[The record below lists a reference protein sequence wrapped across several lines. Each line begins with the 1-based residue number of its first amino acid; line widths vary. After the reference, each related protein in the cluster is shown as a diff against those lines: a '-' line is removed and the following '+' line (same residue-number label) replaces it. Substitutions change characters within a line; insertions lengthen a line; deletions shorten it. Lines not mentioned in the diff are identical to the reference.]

1 MNYELR
7 SRNLETKFGAYG
19 ESQLRGGNLDAVV
32 KAVEEYLNSHP
43 ELRAD
48 ADKGKM
54 FGVLLVDGDTTDVRV
69 HKLGEFAFLAAYSGL
84 LAGRNDWEW
93 FVPPVFDAQQ
103 PEGHFKRT
111 EKAISSVNNKI
122 KELEESLEQETQG
135 KKEKEREI
143 EEYRRKMQAA
153 KVLRDTRR
161 LHHNLSPEEEAALI
175 RESQFMKAEL
185 HRMKKRLAE
194 ATPIADE
201 LEDLRRKRREM
212 SEDLQRWL
220 FTQYRL
226 LNYKGEVK
234 NVLDIF
240 KEHSLSTNHNSQFP
254 TLNSQFPTPP
264 SATGDCCAPKLL
276 QYAYSH
282 GMKPLQLTE
291 FWWGATPKGEIRHH
305 LHFYPPCKGRCMPLM
320 RWMLGEDGMNTLN
333 IPDTSITP
341 ITPTIIFED
350 PQIAVI
356 DKPAGILSVPGK
368 TGEVSVYDIMR
379 QRYPNTDSPLIVH
392 RLDQA
397 TSGIMV
403 IAKTLYAYHN
413 LQKQFSERT
422 IEKRYVAVLE
432 KQMTPTQP
440 PRGEETVLQRGEE
453 TILQR
458 GEISLPLRPDL
469 NDRPRQVVDYE
480 HGKPAVTKYRLIT
493 DSQPES
499 NTQSSNHNYKFP
511 IPNYQFPRVVLYPQ
525 TGRTHQLRVHC
536 AHKDGLNNPILGDT
550 LYGSKKAERL
560 FLHADKIT
568 FTHPTTGERVTFSS
582 HVPF

>member
-1 MNYELR
+1 MG
-7 SRNLETKFGAYG
+7 S
-19 ESQLRGGNLDAVV
+19 GNLDAAV
-32 KAVEEYLNSHP
+32 KAVEAYLNSHP

-84 LAGRNDWEW
+84 LAGRNYWEW

-103 PEGHFKRT
+103 PDGHFKRT
-111 EKAISSVNNKI
+111 ERAISSINERI
-122 KELEESLEQETQG
+122 KELEECLEQETQG

-220 FTQYRL
+220 FSQYKL
-226 LNYKGEVK
+226 LNYKGEEK
-234 NVLDIF
+234 TVLEIF
-240 KEHSLSTNHNSQFP
+240 YPQL
-254 TLNSQFPTPP
+254 PP
-264 SATGDCCAPKLL
+264 AATGDCCAPKLL
-276 QYAYSH
+276 QYAYAH
-282 GMKPLQLTE
+282 GLKPLQLTE

-320 RWMLGEDGMNTLN
+320 RWMTNPPPTPPGRGAKMRQILPSSEGLGVGYL
-333 IPDTSITP
+333 
-341 ITPTIIFED
+341 FED
-350 PQIAVI
+350 SQLAVI
-356 DKPAGILSVPGK
+356 VKPAGMLSVPGK

-413 LQKQFSERT
+413 LQKQFSEHT

-432 KQMTPTQP
+432 NQMTPTQP
-440 PRGEETVLQRGEE
+440 PRGEETV
-453 TILQR
+453 LQR

-499 NTQSSNHNYKFP
+499 NTQSSNHNWLSPLAPNVVSQFS
-511 IPNYQFPRVVLYPQ
+511 IPNSQFPRVALFPQ

>member
-1 MNYELR
+1 MGKANYEVG
-7 SRNLETKFGAYG
+7 S
-19 ESQLRGGNLDAVV
+19 GNLDAAV
-32 KAVEEYLNSHP
+32 KAVEAYLNSHP

-111 EKAISSVNNKI
+111 ERAISSINDKI

-194 ATPIADE
+194 TTPIADE

-240 KEHSLSTNHNSQFP
+240 KEHFLSTNHNSQFP

-264 SATGDCCAPKLL
+264 AATGDCCAPKLL

-282 GMKPLQLTE
+282 GLKPLQLTE
-291 FWWGATPKGEIRHH
+291 FWWGESPKQEIRHH

-320 RWMLGEDGMNTLN
+320 RWMINPPPTPPGRGAKMRQILPSSEGLGVGYL
-333 IPDTSITP
+333 
-341 ITPTIIFED
+341 FED
-350 PQIAVI
+350 SQLAVI
-356 DKPAGILSVPGK
+356 VKPAGMLSVPGK

-413 LQKQFSERT
+413 LQKQFSEHT

-432 KQMTPTQP
+432 NQMTPTQP
-440 PRGEETVLQRGEE
+440 PRGEETV
-453 TILQR
+453 LQR

-499 NTQSSNHNYKFP
+499 NTQSSNHNYKLAFPVGAELRFP
-511 IPNYQFPRVVLYPQ
+511 IPNYQFPRVALFPQ

>member
-1 MNYELR
+1 MG
-7 SRNLETKFGAYG
+7 S
-19 ESQLRGGNLDAVV
+19 GNLDAAV

-93 FVPPVFDAQQ
+93 FVPPVYDAQQ

-111 EKAISSVNNKI
+111 EKAISSINDKI

-161 LHHNLSPEEEAALI
+161 LHHNLSPEEEAQLI

-220 FTQYRL
+220 FSQYKL
-226 LNYKGEVK
+226 LNYKGEEK
-234 NVLDIF
+234 TVLEIF
-240 KEHSLSTNHNSQFP
+240 YPQL
-254 TLNSQFPTPP
+254 PP
-264 SATGDCCAPKLL
+264 AATGDCCAPKLL

-282 GMKPLQLTE
+282 GMKPLHMTE
-291 FWWGATPKGEIRHH
+291 FWWGESPKQEIRHH
-305 LHFYPPCKGRCMPLM
+305 LHFYPPCKGRCIPLM
-320 RWMLGEDGMNTLN
+320 RWMIN
-333 IPDTSITP
+333 P
-341 ITPTIIFED
+341 TPTPPGRGAKMRQILPSSEGLGVGYLFED
-350 PQIAVI
+350 SQLAVI
-356 DKPAGILSVPGK
+356 VKPAGMLSVPGK

-413 LQKQFSERT
+413 LQKQFSEHT

-432 KQMTPTQP
+432 KQRTPTQP
-440 PRGEETVLQRGEE
+440 PRGEENVLQREEE

-480 HGKPAVTKYRLIT
+480 HGKPAVTKYEVIK
-493 DSQPES
+493 
-499 NTQSSNHNYKFP
+499 SS
-511 IPNYQFPRVVLYPQ
+511 IGFPRRRRTSFLNSEFPTVYLYPQ

-536 AHKDGLNNPILGDT
+536 AHKDGLGNPILGDT
-550 LYGSKKAERL
+550 LYGSKRADRL
-560 FLHADKIT
+560 YLHADSII
-568 FTHPTTGERVTFSS
+568 FIHPTTGEEMTFTSP
-582 HVPF
+582 VPF

>member
-1 MNYELR
+1 MKIESEPHKLCIEAAKKVQQYI
-7 SRNLETKFGAYG
+7 LE
-19 ESQLRGGNLDAVV
+19 
-32 KAVEEYLNSHP
+32 HP
-43 ELRAD
+43 EIRAD
-48 ADKGKM
+48 ADKGKL

-103 PEGHFKRT
+103 PDGHFKRT
-111 EKAISSVNNKI
+111 EKAISSINDKI

-161 LHHNLSPEEEAALI
+161 LHHNLSPEEEAQLI

-240 KEHSLSTNHNSQFP
+240 KEHFLSTNHNSQFP

-264 SATGDCCAPKLL
+264 AATGDCCAPKLL

-282 GMKPLQLTE
+282 GMKPLHMAE
-291 FWWGATPKGEIRHH
+291 FWWGESPKQEIRHH
-305 LHFYPPCKGRCMPLM
+305 LHFYPPCKGRCIPLL
-320 RWMLGEDGMNTLN
+320 RWMINPPPTQTPLPSSPGGEEIMGYL
-333 IPDTSITP
+333 
-341 ITPTIIFED
+341 FED
-350 PQIAVI
+350 SQLAVI
-356 DKPAGILSVPGK
+356 VKPAGMLSVPGK

-379 QRYPNTDSPLIVH
+379 QRYPDSDSPLIVH

-413 LQKQFSERT
+413 LQKQFSEHT

-432 KQMTPTQP
+432 NKITPTQP

-453 TILQR
+453 TILQREEETVLQR

-480 HGKPAVTKYRLIT
+480 HGKPAITKYEVVN
-493 DSQPES
+493 SE
-499 NTQSSNHNYKFP
+499 FP
-511 IPNYQFPRVVLYPQ
+511 TVYLYPQ

>member
-1 MNYELR
+1 MKIESEPHKLCIEAAKKVQQYI
-7 SRNLETKFGAYG
+7 LE
-19 ESQLRGGNLDAVV
+19 
-32 KAVEEYLNSHP
+32 HP
-43 ELRAD
+43 EIRAD

-54 FGVLLVDGDTTDVRV
+54 FGVLVVEGGD
-69 HKLGEFAFLAAYSGL
+69 FLAAYSGL

-103 PEGHFKRT
+103 PDGHFKRT
-111 EKAISSVNNKI
+111 EKAISSVNDKI
-122 KELEESLEQETQG
+122 KELEESLKQETQG

-143 EEYRRKMQAA
+143 EEYRKKMQAA
-153 KVLRDTRR
+153 KILRDTKR
-161 LHHNLSPEEEAALI
+161 LHHNLSPEEEAQLI

-220 FTQYRL
+220 FSQYKL
-226 LNYKGEVK
+226 LNYKGEEK
-234 NVLDIF
+234 TVLEIF
-240 KEHSLSTNHNSQFP
+240 YPQL
-254 TLNSQFPTPP
+254 PP
-264 SATGDCCAPKLL
+264 AATGDCCAPKLL

-282 GMKPLQLTE
+282 GMKPLHMAE
-291 FWWGATPKGEIRHH
+291 FWWGESPKQEIRHH
-305 LHFYPPCKGRCMPLM
+305 LHFYPPCKGRCIPLM
-320 RWMLGEDGMNTLN
+320 RWMIN
-333 IPDTSITP
+333 P
-341 ITPTIIFED
+341 TPTQTPLPSSPGGEEIMGYLFED
-350 PQIAVI
+350 SQLAVI
-356 DKPAGILSVPGK
+356 VKPAGMLSVPGK

-379 QRYPNTDSPLIVH
+379 QRYPDSDSPLIVH

-413 LQKQFSERT
+413 LQKQFSEHT

-432 KQMTPTQP
+432 NKITPTQP

-453 TILQR
+453 ETVLQREEETILQRGEETILQRGEETVLQRGEETVLQRGEETILQREEETVLQR

-480 HGKPAVTKYRLIT
+480 HGKPAITKYEVVN
-493 DSQPES
+493 SE
-499 NTQSSNHNYKFP
+499 FP
-511 IPNYQFPRVVLYPQ
+511 TVYLYPQ

>member
-1 MNYELR
+1 MG
-7 SRNLETKFGAYG
+7 S
-19 ESQLRGGNLDAVV
+19 GNLDAAV

-84 LAGRNDWEW
+84 LVGRNDWEW

-103 PEGHFKRT
+103 PDGHFKRT
-111 EKAISSVNNKI
+111 ERAISSINDKI

-143 EEYRRKMQAA
+143 EEYRKKMQAA

-220 FTQYRL
+220 FSQYKL
-226 LNYKGEVK
+226 LNYKGEEK
-234 NVLDIF
+234 TVLEIF
-240 KEHSLSTNHNSQFP
+240 YPQL
-254 TLNSQFPTPP
+254 PP
-264 SATGDCCAPKLL
+264 AATGDCCAPKLL
-276 QYAYSH
+276 QYAYAH
-282 GMKPLQLTE
+282 GLKPLQLTE
-291 FWWGATPKGEIRHH
+291 FWWGASPKGEIRHH

-320 RWMLGEDGMNTLN
+320 RWMLGEGGMNTQN
-333 IPDTSITP
+333 TPKTP

-356 DKPAGILSVPGK
+356 DKPAGMLSVPGK

-413 LQKQFSERT
+413 LQKQFSEHT

-432 KQMTPTQP
+432 NQMTPTQP
-440 PRGEETVLQRGEE
+440 PRGEETV
-453 TILQR
+453 LQR

-499 NTQSSNHNYKFP
+499 NTLSGNHNYQLAFPVGAELRFP
-511 IPNYQFPRVVLYPQ
+511 IPNSQFPRVALFPQ

-536 AHKDGLNNPILGDT
+536 AHKDGLDNPILGDT
-550 LYGSKKAERL
+550 LYGNKKADRL
-560 FLHADKIT
+560 YLHADSII
-568 FTHPTTGERVTFSS
+568 FIHPTTGEEMTFTSP
-582 HVPF
+582 VPF

>member
-1 MNYELR
+1 M
-7 SRNLETKFGAYG
+7 ETKFGAYG
-19 ESQLRGGNLDAVV
+19 ESQLRDGNLDAAV
-32 KAVEEYLNSHP
+32 KAVEEYLNSYP

-103 PEGHFKRT
+103 PDGHFKRT
-111 EKAISSVNNKI
+111 ERTISSVNERI
-122 KELEESLEQETQG
+122 KELEESLEQETQR

-153 KVLRDTRR
+153 KILRDTKR
-161 LHHNLSPEEEAALI
+161 LHHNLSPEEETALI

-220 FTQYRL
+220 FSQYKL
-226 LNYKGEVK
+226 LNYKGEEK
-234 NVLDIF
+234 TVLEIF
-240 KEHSLSTNHNSQFP
+240 YPQL
-254 TLNSQFPTPP
+254 PP
-264 SATGDCCAPKLL
+264 AATGDCCAPKLL

-282 GMKPLQLTE
+282 GLKPLQLTE
-291 FWWGATPKGEIRHH
+291 FWWGESPKQEIRHH
-305 LHFYPPCKGRCMPLM
+305 LHFYPPCKGRCIPLM
-320 RWMLGEDGMNTLN
+320 RWMLATTQTPLPSSPGGEEIMG
-333 IPDTSITP
+333 P
-341 ITPTIIFED
+341 IFED
-350 PQIAVI
+350 SQLAVI
-356 DKPAGILSVPGK
+356 VKPAGMLSVPGK

-379 QRYPNTDSPLIVH
+379 QRYPDSDSPLIVH

-413 LQKQFSERT
+413 LQKQFSEHT

-432 KQMTPTQP
+432 KQITPTQP
-440 PRGEETVLQRGEE
+440 PRGEE

-480 HGKPAVTKYRLIT
+480 YGKPAITKYEVVN
-493 DSQPES
+493 SE
-499 NTQSSNHNYKFP
+499 FP
-511 IPNYQFPRVVLYPQ
+511 TVYLYPQ

-560 FLHADKIT
+560 YLHADKIT

>member
-1 MNYELR
+1 MKIESEPHKLCIEAAKKVQQYI
-7 SRNLETKFGAYG
+7 LE
-19 ESQLRGGNLDAVV
+19 
-32 KAVEEYLNSHP
+32 HP
-43 ELRAD
+43 EIRAD

-54 FGVLLVDGDTTDVRV
+54 FGVLVVEGGD
-69 HKLGEFAFLAAYSGL
+69 FLAAYSGL

-111 EKAISSVNNKI
+111 EKAISSINDKI

-143 EEYRRKMQAA
+143 EEYRKKMQAA
-153 KVLRDTRR
+153 KMLRDTRR

-220 FTQYRL
+220 FSQYKL
-226 LNYKGEVK
+226 LNYKGEEK
-234 NVLDIF
+234 TVLEIF
-240 KEHSLSTNHNSQFP
+240 NPQL
-254 TLNSQFPTPP
+254 PP
-264 SATGDCCAPKLL
+264 AATGDCCAPKLL

-282 GMKPLQLTE
+282 GLKPLQLTE
-291 FWWGATPKGEIRHH
+291 FWWGESPKQEIRHH
-305 LHFYPPCKGRCMPLM
+305 LHFYPPCKGRCIPLM
-320 RWMLGEDGMNTLN
+320 RWMIN
-333 IPDTSITP
+333 P
-341 ITPTIIFED
+341 TPTQTPLPSSPGGEEIMGPIFED
-350 PQIAVI
+350 SQLAVI
-356 DKPAGILSVPGK
+356 VKPAGMLSVPGK
-368 TGEVSVYDIMR
+368 SGEVSVYDIMR

-413 LQKQFSERT
+413 LQKQFSEHT

-440 PRGEETVLQRGEE
+440 PREEETV
-453 TILQR
+453 LQR

-499 NTQSSNHNYKFP
+499 NTQSSNHNYKLAFP
-511 IPNYQFPRVVLYPQ
+511 VGAELRFQIPNYQFPRVVLYPP

>member
-1 MNYELR
+1 VG
-7 SRNLETKFGAYG
+7 S
-19 ESQLRGGNLDAVV
+19 GNLDAAV

-93 FVPPVFDAQQ
+93 FVPPVYDAQQ

-111 EKAISSVNNKI
+111 ERAISSINERI

-135 KKEKEREI
+135 KREKEREI
-143 EEYRRKMQAA
+143 EEYRKKMQAA
-153 KVLRDTRR
+153 KMLRDTRR
-161 LHHNLSPEEEAALI
+161 LHHNLSPEEEAQLI

-201 LEDLRRKRREM
+201 LEDLRRKRRVM

-220 FTQYRL
+220 FSQYKL
-226 LNYKGEVK
+226 LNYKGEEK
-234 NVLDIF
+234 TVLEIF
-240 KEHSLSTNHNSQFP
+240 YPQL
-254 TLNSQFPTPP
+254 PP
-264 SATGDCCAPKLL
+264 AATGDCCAPKLL

-282 GMKPLQLTE
+282 GLKPLQLTE
-291 FWWGATPKGEIRHH
+291 FWWGESPKQEIRHH
-305 LHFYPPCKGRCMPLM
+305 LHFYPPCKGRCIPLL
-320 RWMLGEDGMNTLN
+320 RWMINPTPAQTPLPSSPGGEE
-333 IPDTSITP
+333 ITG
-341 ITPTIIFED
+341 ILFED
-350 PQIAVI
+350 SQLAVI
-356 DKPAGILSVPGK
+356 VKPAGMLSVPGK
-368 TGEVSVYDIMR
+368 SGEVSVYDIMR
-379 QRYPNTDSPLIVH
+379 QRYPDSDSPLIVH

-413 LQKQFSERT
+413 LQKQFSEHT

-440 PRGEETVLQRGEE
+440 PLGEETVLQREEE
-453 TILQR
+453 TVLQR

-480 HGKPAVTKYRLIT
+480 YGKPAITKYRLIT

-536 AHKDGLNNPILGDT
+536 AHKDGLDNPILGDT

-560 FLHADKIT
+560 YLHADKIT

>member
-1 MNYELR
+1 MGKANYEVG
-7 SRNLETKFGAYG
+7 S
-19 ESQLRGGNLDAVV
+19 GNLDAAV

-103 PEGHFKRT
+103 PNGHFKRT
-111 EKAISSVNNKI
+111 ERAISSINERI

-143 EEYRRKMQAA
+143 EEYRKKMQAA

-194 ATPIADE
+194 TTPIADE

-220 FTQYRL
+220 FTQYKL
-226 LNYKGEVK
+226 LNYKGEEK
-234 NVLDIF
+234 TVLEIF
-240 KEHSLSTNHNSQFP
+240 YPQL
-254 TLNSQFPTPP
+254 PP
-264 SATGDCCAPKLL
+264 AATGDCCAPKLL

-291 FWWGATPKGEIRHH
+291 FWWGDSPKQEIRHH
-305 LHFYPPCKGRCMPLM
+305 LHFYPPCKGRCIPLM
-320 RWMLGEDGMNTLN
+320 RWMINPPPTPPGRGAKMSQILPSSEGLGVGYL
-333 IPDTSITP
+333 
-341 ITPTIIFED
+341 FED
-350 PQIAVI
+350 SQLAVI
-356 DKPAGILSVPGK
+356 DKPAGMLSVPGK

-413 LQKQFSERT
+413 LQKQFSEHT

-432 KQMTPTQP
+432 NQMTPTQP
-440 PRGEETVLQRGEE
+440 PRGEE

-458 GEISLPLRPDL
+458 GEISLPLRPDI

-480 HGKPAVTKYRLIT
+480 HGKPAVTKYRIIT

-499 NTQSSNHNYKFP
+499 NTQSSNHNWLSPLAPNVVSQFS
-511 IPNYQFPRVVLYPQ
+511 IPNSQFPRVALFPQ

>member
-1 MNYELR
+1 M
-7 SRNLETKFGAYG
+7 ETKFGAYG
-19 ESQLRGGNLDAVV
+19 ESQLRGGSLDAAV

-93 FVPPVFDAQQ
+93 FVPPVYDAQQ

-111 EKAISSVNNKI
+111 ERAISSINERI

-143 EEYRRKMQAA
+143 EEYRKKMQAA
-153 KVLRDTRR
+153 KMLRDTRR

-220 FTQYRL
+220 FSQYKL
-226 LNYKGEVK
+226 LNYKGEEK
-234 NVLDIF
+234 TVLEIF
-240 KEHSLSTNHNSQFP
+240 NPQL
-254 TLNSQFPTPP
+254 PP
-264 SATGDCCAPKLL
+264 AATGDCCAPKLL

-282 GMKPLQLTE
+282 GLKPLQLTE
-291 FWWGATPKGEIRHH
+291 FWWGESPKQEIRHH
-305 LHFYPPCKGRCMPLM
+305 LHFYPPCKGRCIPLL
-320 RWMLGEDGMNTLN
+320 RWMINPLPAQTPLPSSPEGEEIMGYL
-333 IPDTSITP
+333 
-341 ITPTIIFED
+341 FED
-350 PQIAVI
+350 SQLAVI
-356 DKPAGILSVPGK
+356 VKPAGMLSVPGK

-379 QRYPNTDSPLIVH
+379 QRYPDSDSPLIVH

-413 LQKQFSERT
+413 LQKQFSEHT

-432 KQMTPTQP
+432 KQRTPTQP
-440 PRGEETVLQRGEE
+440 PRGEEETV
-453 TILQR
+453 LQR

-480 HGKPAVTKYRLIT
+480 HGKPAITKY
-493 DSQPES
+493 EVVK
-499 NTQSSNHNYKFP
+499 SS
-511 IPNYQFPRVVLYPQ
+511 IGFPRRRRTSFLNSEFPTVYLYPQ

-560 FLHADKIT
+560 YLHADKIT

>member
-1 MNYELR
+1 M
-7 SRNLETKFGAYG
+7 
-19 ESQLRGGNLDAVV
+19 
-32 KAVEEYLNSHP
+32 EEYLNSHP

-103 PEGHFKRT
+103 PDGHFKRT
-111 EKAISSVNNKI
+111 ERAISSINERI
-122 KELEESLEQETQG
+122 KELEEKLVEEERRN
-135 KKEKEREI
+135 KESRQAI
-143 EEYRRKMQAA
+143 DDYRRKMQAA
-153 KVLRDTRR
+153 KILRDTRR

-194 ATPIADE
+194 ATPITDE

-220 FTQYRL
+220 FSQYKL
-226 LNYKGEVK
+226 LNYKGEEK
-234 NVLDIF
+234 TVLEIF
-240 KEHSLSTNHNSQFP
+240 YPQL
-254 TLNSQFPTPP
+254 PP
-264 SATGDCCAPKLL
+264 AATGDCCAPKLL

-282 GMKPLQLTE
+282 GLKPLHMTE
-291 FWWGATPKGEIRHH
+291 FWWGESPKQEIRHH
-305 LHFYPPCKGRCMPLM
+305 LHFYPPCKGRCIPLM
-320 RWMLGEDGMNTLN
+320 RWMINPPPTPPGRGAKMRQILPSSEGLGVGYL
-333 IPDTSITP
+333 
-341 ITPTIIFED
+341 FED

-356 DKPAGILSVPGK
+356 DKPAGMLSVPGK
-368 TGEVSVYDIMR
+368 SGEVSVYDIMR
-379 QRYPNTDSPLIVH
+379 QRYPDSDSPLIVH

-413 LQKQFSERT
+413 LQKQFSEHT

-432 KQMTPTQP
+432 NQMTHTQP
-440 PRGEETVLQRGEE
+440 PRGEETV
-453 TILQR
+453 LQR

-480 HGKPAVTKYRLIT
+480 HGKPAITKYRLIT

-499 NTQSSNHNYKFP
+499 NTQSSNHNYKLAFPVGAELRFP
-511 IPNYQFPRVVLYPQ
+511 IPNYQFPRVALFPQ

-536 AHKDGLNNPILGDT
+536 AHKDGLDNPILGDT
-550 LYGSKKAERL
+550 LYGSKRADRL
-560 FLHADKIT
+560 YLHADSII
-568 FTHPTTGERVTFSS
+568 FIHPTTGEEMTFTSP
-582 HVPF
+582 VPF

>member
-1 MNYELR
+1 
-7 SRNLETKFGAYG
+7 
-19 ESQLRGGNLDAVV
+19 
-32 KAVEEYLNSHP
+32 
-43 ELRAD
+43 
-48 ADKGKM
+48 M

-103 PEGHFKRT
+103 PDGHFKRT
-111 EKAISSVNNKI
+111 ERAISSINERI

-143 EEYRRKMQAA
+143 EEYRKKMQAA

-264 SATGDCCAPKLL
+264 AATGDCCAPKLL
-276 QYAYSH
+276 QYAYAH
-282 GMKPLQLTE
+282 GLKPLQLTE
-291 FWWGATPKGEIRHH
+291 FWWGDSPKQEIRHH
-305 LHFYPPCKGRCMPLM
+305 LHFYPPCKGRCIPLM
-320 RWMLGEDGMNTLN
+320 RWMINPPPTPPGRGAKMSQILPSSEGLGVGYL
-333 IPDTSITP
+333 
-341 ITPTIIFED
+341 FED
-350 PQIAVI
+350 SQLAVI
-356 DKPAGILSVPGK
+356 VKPAGMLSVPGK

-413 LQKQFSERT
+413 LQKQFSEHT

-432 KQMTPTQP
+432 NQMTPTQP
-440 PRGEETVLQRGEE
+440 PRGEKTVLQ
-453 TILQR
+453 I

-499 NTQSSNHNYKFP
+499 NTQSSNHNWLSP
-511 IPNYQFPRVVLYPQ
+511 LAPNVVSQLSIINYQFHKVVALFPQ

-536 AHKDGLNNPILGDT
+536 AHKDGLGNPILGDT
-550 LYGSKKAERL
+550 LYGSKRADRL
-560 FLHADKIT
+560 YLHADRII
-568 FTHPTTGERVTFSS
+568 FIHPTTGEKMTFTSP
-582 HVPF
+582 VPF

>member
-1 MNYELR
+1 M
-7 SRNLETKFGAYG
+7 
-19 ESQLRGGNLDAVV
+19 
-32 KAVEEYLNSHP
+32 EEYLNSHP

-111 EKAISSVNNKI
+111 ERAISSINDKI

-135 KKEKEREI
+135 KREKEREI

-153 KVLRDTRR
+153 KILRDTKR

-194 ATPIADE
+194 ATPFADE

-220 FTQYRL
+220 FSQYKL
-226 LNYKGEVK
+226 LNYKGEEK
-234 NVLDIF
+234 TVLEIF
-240 KEHSLSTNHNSQFP
+240 YPQL
-254 TLNSQFPTPP
+254 PP
-264 SATGDCCAPKLL
+264 AATGDCCAPKLL

-282 GMKPLQLTE
+282 GLKPLQLTE
-291 FWWGATPKGEIRHH
+291 FWWGESPKQEIRHH
-305 LHFYPPCKGRCMPLM
+305 LHFYPPCKGRCIPLL
-320 RWMLGEDGMNTLN
+320 RWMINPPPTQTPLPSSPGGEEIMG
-333 IPDTSITP
+333 P
-341 ITPTIIFED
+341 IFED
-350 PQIAVI
+350 SQLAVI
-356 DKPAGILSVPGK
+356 VKPAGMLSVPGK

-379 QRYPNTDSPLIVH
+379 QRYPDSDSPLIVH

-413 LQKQFSERT
+413 LQKQFSEHT

-432 KQMTPTQP
+432 KQITPTQP
-440 PRGEETVLQRGEE
+440 PRGEE

-480 HGKPAVTKYRLIT
+480 HGKPAITKYEVVN
-493 DSQPES
+493 SE
-499 NTQSSNHNYKFP
+499 FP
-511 IPNYQFPRVVLYPQ
+511 TVYLYPQ
-525 TGRTHQLRVHC
+525 TG
-536 AHKDGLNNPILGDT
+536 AHKDGLDNPILGDT

>member
-1 MNYELR
+1 MG
-7 SRNLETKFGAYG
+7 S
-19 ESQLRGGNLDAVV
+19 GNLDAAV

-93 FVPPVFDAQQ
+93 FVSPVFDAQQ
-103 PEGHFKRT
+103 PDGHFKRT
-111 EKAISSVNNKI
+111 ERAISSINDKI
-122 KELEESLEQETQG
+122 KELEESLDQETQG

-153 KVLRDTRR
+153 KVFRDTRR

-240 KEHSLSTNHNSQFP
+240 KEHFLSTNHNSQFP

-264 SATGDCCAPKLL
+264 AATGDCCAPKLL

-291 FWWGATPKGEIRHH
+291 FWWGESPKQEIRHH
-305 LHFYPPCKGRCMPLM
+305 LHFYPPCKGRCIPLM
-320 RWMLGEDGMNTLN
+320 RWMINPPPTPPGRGAKMRQIPPSSEGLGVGYL
-333 IPDTSITP
+333 
-341 ITPTIIFED
+341 FED
-350 PQIAVI
+350 SQLAVI
-356 DKPAGILSVPGK
+356 VKPAGMLSVPGK
-368 TGEVSVYDIMR
+368 TGEVSVYEIMR

-413 LQKQFSERT
+413 LQKQFSEHT

-432 KQMTPTQP
+432 KQRTPTQP

-453 TILQR
+453 TVLQR

-480 HGKPAVTKYRLIT
+480 YGKPAITKYEVVN
-493 DSQPES
+493 SE
-499 NTQSSNHNYKFP
+499 FP
-511 IPNYQFPRVVLYPQ
+511 TVYLYPQ

>member
-1 MNYELR
+1 M
-7 SRNLETKFGAYG
+7 K
-19 ESQLRGGNLDAVV
+19 LRGGNLDAAV

-93 FVPPVFDAQQ
+93 FVPLVFDAQQ
-103 PEGHFKRT
+103 PDGYFKRT
-111 EKAISSVNNKI
+111 ERAISSINDKI

-185 HRMKKRLAE
+185 HRMKKHLAE

-220 FTQYRL
+220 FSQYKL
-226 LNYKGEVK
+226 LNYKGEEK
-234 NVLDIF
+234 TVLEIF
-240 KEHSLSTNHNSQFP
+240 YPQL
-254 TLNSQFPTPP
+254 PP
-264 SATGDCCAPKLL
+264 AATGDCCAPKLL

-291 FWWGATPKGEIRHH
+291 FWWGASPKGEIRHH

-320 RWMLGEDGMNTLN
+320 RWMLGEDGMKTLN
-333 IPDTSITP
+333 IPNTPITP

-356 DKPAGILSVPGK
+356 DKPAGMLSVPGK
-368 TGEVSVYDIMR
+368 SGEVSVYDIMR
-379 QRYPNTDSPLIVH
+379 QRYPDSDSPLIVH

-413 LQKQFSERT
+413 LQKQFSEHT

-432 KQMTPTQP
+432 NQMTPTQP
-440 PRGEETVLQRGEE
+440 PRGEE

-480 HGKPAVTKYRLIT
+480 HGKPAITKYRLIT

-499 NTQSSNHNYKFP
+499 NTQSSNHNWLPPLAPNVVSQFS
-511 IPNYQFPRVVLYPQ
+511 IPNSQFPRVALFPQ

-536 AHKDGLNNPILGDT
+536 AHKDGLDNPILGDT
-550 LYGSKKAERL
+550 LYGSKRADRL
-560 FLHADKIT
+560 YLHADSII
-568 FTHPTTGERVTFSS
+568 FIHPTTGEEMTFTSP
-582 HVPF
+582 VPF